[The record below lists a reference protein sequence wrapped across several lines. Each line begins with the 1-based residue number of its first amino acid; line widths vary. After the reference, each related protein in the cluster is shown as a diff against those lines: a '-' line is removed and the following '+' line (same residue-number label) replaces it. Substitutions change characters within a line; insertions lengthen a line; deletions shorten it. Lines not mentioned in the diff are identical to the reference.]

1 MVLIMI
7 MEYFDGILEQIRD
20 AQWHNIDEI
29 TQNTSLPHDTLNK
42 LLLFLQE
49 QAFIDKKN
57 ETLRITSFGLKY
69 LQLPVE
75 LSSNPVH
82 QPLTSKSSVVPFLSL

>member
-7 MEYFDGILEQIRD
+7 MEAFDGILEQIQD

-29 TQNTSLPHDTLNK
+29 TQNLSLSHDILDK

-49 QAFIDKKN
+49 QEFIDKKKN
-57 ETLRITSFGLKY
+57 KLRITSFGSKY
-69 LQLPVE
+69 LQLPAE
-75 LSSNPVH
+75 LPSNPVH
-82 QPLTSKSSVVPFLSL
+82 QPISSKSLLAPSHSL

>member
-7 MEYFDGILEQIRD
+7 MESLDGILEQIRD
-20 AQWHNIDEI
+20 AQWHNIDEVK
-29 TQNTSLPHDTLNK
+29 QNTSLPQGTLDE

-49 QAFIDKKN
+49 QGFIDKNN
-57 ETLRITSFGLKY
+57 ERLRITSFGSKY

-75 LSSNPVH
+75 LPSNPL
-82 QPLTSKSSVVPFLSL
+82 QQLTPLKSSLVSSHSL

>member
-7 MEYFDGILEQIRD
+7 MEYFDRILEQIRD

-49 QAFIDKKN
+49 QEFIDKKN
-57 ETLRITSFGLKY
+57 EKLRITSFGSKY

-75 LSSNPVH
+75 LPSNPVH
-82 QPLTSKSSVVPFLSL
+82 RPLHSKSSLVPSHSL

>member
-7 MEYFDGILEQIRD
+7 MESLDGILEQIRD
-20 AQWHNIDEI
+20 AQWHNIDEVK
-29 TQNTSLPHDTLNK
+29 QNTPLSQGTLDK

-49 QAFIDKKN
+49 QEFIDKKN
-57 ETLRITSFGLKY
+57 EKLRITSFGSRY

-75 LSSNPVH
+75 LPSNPVQ
-82 QPLTSKSSVVPFLSL
+82 QPARSKSSLVPSHSL

>member
-7 MEYFDGILEQIRD
+7 MESLDGILEQIRD
-20 AQWHNIDEI
+20 AQWHNIDEVK
-29 TQNTSLPHDTLNK
+29 QNTPLSQGTLDK

-49 QAFIDKKN
+49 QEFIDKNN
-57 ETLRITSFGLKY
+57 EKLRITSFGSRY

-75 LSSNPVH
+75 LPSNPIQ
-82 QPLTSKSSVVPFLSL
+82 QPTHSKSLLVPSHSL

>member
-7 MEYFDGILEQIRD
+7 MESLDGILEQIRD

-29 TQNTSLPHDTLNK
+29 EQNTALSQGTLDK

-57 ETLRITSFGLKY
+57 ERLRITSFGLKY

-75 LSSNPVH
+75 FPSNPVQ
-82 QPLTSKSSVVPFLSL
+82 QPTPSKSSLFSSHSQ

>member
-7 MEYFDGILEQIRD
+7 MESLDGILEQIRD

-29 TQNTSLPHDTLNK
+29 EQNTALSQGTLDK

-49 QAFIDKKN
+49 QEFIDKKN
-57 ETLRITSFGLKY
+57 EKLRITSFGSKY

-75 LSSNPVH
+75 LPSNPVH
-82 QPLTSKSSVVPFLSL
+82 QPLPSKSSLVPFHSL

>member
-1 MVLIMI
+1 MI
-7 MEYFDGILEQIRD
+7 MEYFDGILERIRD

-29 TQNTSLPHDTLNK
+29 TQNTSLPHATLNK

-49 QAFIDKKN
+49 QEFIDKKN
-57 ETLRITSFGLKY
+57 ERLRITSFGSKY

-75 LSSNPVH
+75 LPSNSVH
-82 QPLTSKSSVVPFLSL
+82 QSTPTKSSLVLSHSL

>member
-7 MEYFDGILEQIRD
+7 MEPLDGILEQIRD
-20 AQWHNIDEI
+20 AQWHNIDEVK
-29 TQNTSLPHDTLNK
+29 QNTPLSQGTLDK

-49 QAFIDKKN
+49 QEFIDKKN
-57 ETLRITSFGLKY
+57 EKLRITSFGSRY

-75 LSSNPVH
+75 LPSNPVQ
-82 QPLTSKSSVVPFLSL
+82 QPTPSKSSLVPSHSL

>member
-1 MVLIMI
+1 
-7 MEYFDGILEQIRD
+7 MESLDGILEQIRD

-49 QAFIDKKN
+49 QEFIDKKYK
-57 ETLRITSFGLKY
+57 TLRITSFGLKY

-75 LSSNPVH
+75 LPSNPANQSLH
-82 QPLTSKSSVVPFLSL
+82 SKSSLVPSHSL